1 MNRKRKIFFNIAA
14 QIILAIVLMFEVALA
29 LAKNQLANEK
39 MIPMGLKD
47 YVPLALVLVV
57 SSLLIPLQKNLKKLR
72 G

>member
-1 MNRKRKIFFNIAA
+1 
-14 QIILAIVLMFEVALA
+14 MFEVALA